1 MSGKRS
7 LARRMSGLAATLARS
22 TCRLP
27 SAMGRWRRLP
37 PTDRRPTL
45 RAFLVLLVVEASIR
59 WARIPRLAERL
70 GIVVGSGASRAMASD
85 TSARGD
91 RPDEAPQLAARRLT
105 EREQR
110 ALRCT
115 LRVIRRWPFGTG
127 PCLRESLVLGNLLRD
142 QTPVLR
148 FGVARSHHRIRAHAW
163 IEVAGRPV
171 NDPQGFTSLRGAV
184 SEG

>member
-22 TCRLP
+22 VCRLP
-27 SAMGRWRRLP
+27 WAAIRWRRLP

-59 WARIPRLAERL
+59 WTRIPRLAGRL
-70 GIVVGSGASRAMASD
+70 GVVVGSGGSHAMGSEP
-85 TSARGD
+85 SARGD
-91 RPDEAPQLAARRLT
+91 GPDEASQFAARSLT
-105 EREQR
+105 DQEQR

-115 LRVIRRWPFGTG
+115 LRVIRAWPFGTG

-142 QTPVLR
+142 QAPVLR

-171 NDPQGFTSLRGAV
+171 NDPQGFTSLRGAM
-184 SEG
+184 SD